1 MSYSLIIIK
10 KIFRLF
16 RRSAAAS
23 RTGPFKNSPNHAHT
37 IQGNMTEDEAL
48 AHALARSIQELDE
61 THDRNHRRNVQQEP
75 TVPCAEGGGSTNTKD
90 KCSLS

>member
-1 MSYSLIIIK
+1 
-10 KIFRLF
+10 
-16 RRSAAAS
+16 
-23 RTGPFKNSPNHAHT
+23 
-37 IQGNMTEDEAL
+37 MTEDEAL